1 MHQYVPKGVCAKQ
14 ISFSIEDGLLHDVR
28 FAGGCPGNLEG
39 ISRLLEG
46 MPVEAVIEKFSGITC
61 GNKPT
66 SCPDQLAKIL
76 AQVEAGEHA
85 HPPGAARLVWPAP
98 PRPLASSCPLGRDRR
113 DIRGPAL

>member
-28 FAGGCPGNLEG
+28 FSGGCPGNLEG

-46 MPVEAVIEKFSGITC
+46 MPVETVIEKFSGITC

-76 AQVEAGEHA
+76 AQVEAGEQ
-85 HPPGAARLVWPAP
+85 PARPAQP
-98 PRPLASSCPLGRDRR
+98 VSFGLRPLGL
-113 DIRGPAL
+113 